1 MKISIVTPSYNQGSY
16 LETSILSVWNQEGD
30 FELEH
35 IVVDGSSVDE
45 SLEIIKKYDSLYKS
59 GGHISKCRHFS
70 FKWISEQDHGQSDA
84 LNKGFAMSSGEILGW
99 INSDD
104 LYASPKSLNFI
115 YTAYLA
121 HDVDVVLGNLFVID
135 RDGQPIDTPVLIN
148 GMSNDAFQHRIKDI
162 LKFDLIMQPSC
173 LFKRNVWESVGIK
186 EYSYI
191 MDWVLWI
198 DAYKNGFKF
207 FKIDEYIAS
216 YRQQEDAKT
225 IHATI
230 DKNANIK
237 RCEEIISMYKT
248 YGTWCLNR
256 FYYSAYLFL
265 LKASRYRFIGYCVE
279 FLIRIARGVRN
290 KLAIRYKLY

>member
-16 LETSILSVWNQEGD
+16 LEATILSVWNQEGD
-30 FELEH
+30 FDLEH
-35 IVVDGSSVDE
+35 IIVDGNSVDE
-45 SLEIIKKYDSLYKS
+45 SVNIIKKYDLIYKS
-59 GGHISKCRHFS
+59 GEHIFKCRHFS
-70 FKWISEQDHGQSDA
+70 FKWISEQDQGQSDA

-104 LYASPKSLNFI
+104 LYSSPQSLNFI
-115 YTAYLA
+115 HTAYLA
-121 HDVDVVLGNLFVID
+121 HDADIVLGNLFVID
-135 RDGQPIDTPVLIN
+135 SFGQLIDTPVLIN
-148 GMSNDAFQHRIKDI
+148 KMNNDAFQHCLKDI

-173 LFKRNVWESVGIK
+173 FFKRYVWESVGIRD
-186 EYSYI
+186 YSYI
-191 MDWVLWI
+191 MDWALWI

-207 FKIDEYIAS
+207 IKINEYIAA

-237 RCEEIISMYKT
+237 RCEEIISMYKK
-248 YGTWCLNR
+248 YSTWCLNR

-265 LKASRYRFIGYCVE
+265 LRASRYRFIGYFVE